1 MAIQIFR
8 QYPVINGFVQ
18 LPPNRVEDKTK
29 YVVGNRDL
37 VGTSLTSVEGFS
49 DPADWRDVVIHKNA
63 EFVEILAYTV

>member
-18 LPPNRVEDKTK
+18 LPPNMVEDRTK

-37 VGTSLTSVEGFS
+37 VGTSLTNVEGFS
-49 DPADWRDVVIHKNA
+49 DPADWRDVVIPKNA